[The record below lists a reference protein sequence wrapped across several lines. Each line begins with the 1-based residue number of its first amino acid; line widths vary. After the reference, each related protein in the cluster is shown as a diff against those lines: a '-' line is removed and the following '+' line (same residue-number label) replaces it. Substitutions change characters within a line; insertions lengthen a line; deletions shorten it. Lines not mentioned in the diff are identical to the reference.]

1 MSWDDIALL
10 ILAAAGC
17 TTLLLSQAGEL
28 LSRLPALI
36 RAWHEVRRAWR
47 DHPETPRPDEGSE
60 EVSPPLRRVADDQR
74 G

>member
-17 TTLLLSQAGEL
+17 TTLLLSQAAEL

-47 DHPETPRPDEGSE
+47 DHRETRPDEGPE

-74 G
+74 A